1 MVTIPE
7 ETECS
12 KSLRSFKVSSAIDSS
27 EVATTPLARK
37 IVAKSIC
44 SFNLGSSMV
53 IIRMRLGK
61 DFISMRTKVVLPE
74 PDGPDNTQIDPF
86 LDKLLV
92 KTSNA

>member
-1 MVTIPE
+1 
-7 ETECS
+7 
-12 KSLRSFKVSSAIDSS
+12 
-27 EVATTPLARK
+27 
-37 IVAKSIC
+37 
-44 SFNLGSSMV
+44 MV

-61 DFISMRTKVVLPE
+61 DLISMRTKVVLPE